1 MEERWKPC
9 AEFPLYEISTCGN
22 IRHSR
27 LKKLRKF
34 RIWRGYKSVQLR
46 DEANRLRTVT
56 VHRLMAKTFLRG
68 LEHHLVVDHINGAR
82 LDNRLENLRIVTLSG
97 NRKNRGPN
105 GMATFSRETIIHII
119 DQHNKGKTVEKILA
133 SLR

>member
-68 LEHHLVVDHINGAR
+68 LEQRVGEHGQ
-82 LDNRLENLRIVTLSG
+82 LDDSACGLASPRG
-97 NRKNRGPN
+97 NR
-105 GMATFSRETIIHII
+105 
-119 DQHNKGKTVEKILA
+119 
-133 SLR
+133 